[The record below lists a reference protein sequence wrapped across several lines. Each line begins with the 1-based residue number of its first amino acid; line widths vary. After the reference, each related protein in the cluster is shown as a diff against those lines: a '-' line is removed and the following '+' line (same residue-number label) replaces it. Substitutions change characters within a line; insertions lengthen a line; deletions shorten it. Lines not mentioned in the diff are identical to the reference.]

1 MLFSTKLGQE
11 IRPMAELNYKRI
23 EALPTDNK
31 EGLGGGGG
39 GWREKLF
46 PQSCNR
52 SDGESKREKTRKC
65 MLFYTNNPL
74 GG

>member
-39 GWREKLF
+39 GVERENFSSEL
-46 PQSCNR
+46 
-52 SDGESKREKTRKC
+52 
-65 MLFYTNNPL
+65 
-74 GG
+74 

>member
-39 GWREKLF
+39 VERETFSSEL
-46 PQSCNR
+46 
-52 SDGESKREKTRKC
+52 
-65 MLFYTNNPL
+65 
-74 GG
+74 